1 MCNKI
6 KSMFLNTKQ
15 IIRKWMSMFN
25 WNCNNILGDIV
36 VEYRF
41 EVVEADSGCIKNYM
55 INI

>member
-41 EVVEADSGCIKNYM
+41 EVVEADSGKY
-55 INI
+55 